1 MLPYLIIFIISIIA
15 TYKAQKC
22 KTKNFLFYLHTC
34 FAIIP
39 LVLLAA
45 FRDESIGT
53 DTANYIYL
61 FEDAIENKGSIIN
74 YIFFHPSFEIGFL
87 IYNFLL
93 AQCTKSISIYFIV
106 TYGIIIGLTYAS
118 ALKLRAYISPHIFM
132 FIYVFIFFSE
142 TLNGQRQYMAIS
154 LVIYAVANLLIGKKI
169 KYLVLTI
176 IACLFHT
183 SSIISIVI
191 GGTYWL
197 IRKFPLYNHKLLYT
211 IICIIVLIVA
221 FGMGRFANMGWLPI
235 FEEKLSN
242 SITST
247 SGSGISNSYLLVCI
261 YTLFVLLCSYKRSVI
276 CDLTLLTT
284 IYTFIFYLSP
294 DMNGI
299 MYRLTLYFN
308 IMMCISIS
316 YIFNTS
322 KRVSTKMNVIILLT
336 FYMVFYIFSIV
347 VSGTHEVVPYSSSI
361 LGI

>member
-1 MLPYLIIFIISIIA
+1 MLPYLIVFIISIIA

-22 KTKNFLFYLHTC
+22 KTKNLLFYLHTC

-53 DTANYIYL
+53 DTPNYIYL

-74 YIFFHPSFEIGFL
+74 YIFRHPSFEIGFL
-87 IYNFLL
+87 TYNFCI
-93 AQCTKSISIYFIV
+93 AQCTESIIIYYIV
-106 TYGIIIGLTYAS
+106 TYGAIIGLTYAS

-154 LVIYAVANLLIGKKI
+154 LVIYAVANLLIGGGI

-176 IACLFHT
+176 IACFVHT

-191 GGTYWL
+191 GGTYWQ
-197 IRKFPLYNHKLLYT
+197 IRKFPIYNHKLRYA
-211 IICIIVLIVA
+211 IICIIVLVVA
-221 FGMGRFANMGWLPI
+221 FGMGRFANMGLLPI
-235 FEEKLSN
+235 FEAKLSN
-242 SITST
+242 SMTKV
-247 SGSGISNSYLLVCI
+247 SGGISNSYLLVCI
-261 YTLFVLLCSYKRSVI
+261 YTLFVLFCSYKRSEI
-276 CDLTLLTT
+276 YDLTLLTT

-308 IMMCISIS
+308 IMVCISIP
-316 YIFNTS
+316 YIFNAS
-322 KRVSTKMNVIILLT
+322 KGVFTKMNVIMLLI
-336 FYMVFYIFSIV
+336 FYVAFYIFSIV
-347 VSGTHEVVPYSSSI
+347 ISGTQEVIPYSSSI

>member
-22 KTKNFLFYLHTC
+22 RTKNLLFYFHTC

-45 FRDESIGT
+45 YRDESIGT

-61 FEDAIENKGSIIN
+61 FEDAIENRRSLIN
-74 YIFFHPSFEIGFL
+74 YISLHPSFEIGFL
-87 IYNFLL
+87 IYNFLI
-93 AQCTKSISIYFIV
+93 AQCTESIIVYFIV
-106 TYGIIIGLTYAS
+106 TYGFIVGLTYAS

-154 LVIYAVANLLIGKKI
+154 LIIYAVANLLIGGKI

-176 IACLFHT
+176 IACFFHT
-183 SSIISIVI
+183 SAIISIVI

-197 IRKFPLYNHKLLYT
+197 VRKYPLYNHKLLYT
-211 IICIIVLIVA
+211 IICIIVLVVA
-221 FGMGRFANMGWLPI
+221 FGMGRFTNLGWLPI
-235 FEEKLSN
+235 FERKLSN

-247 SGSGISNSYLLVCI
+247 SSNGISNSHLLVCI
-261 YTLFVLLCSYKRSVI
+261 YTLFVLLCSYKKSVI
-276 CDLTLLTT
+276 YELTLLTT

-308 IMMCISIS
+308 IMMCISVS

-322 KRVSTKMNVIILLT
+322 NRVSTKMNIIILLT
-336 FYMVFYIFSIV
+336 FYVVFYMFSIV
-347 VSGTHEVVPYSSSI
+347 ISGTHEVVPYSSSI